1 MWIDEMDT
9 IQTWV
14 NGEEII
20 LKKVGREYSYRPAN
34 TTGNWVKGLPHGMV
48 WGDAQTLFEDSL

>member
-14 NGEEII
+14 NGGEVI
-20 LKKVGREYSYRPAN
+20 LKKIGKEYSYRLPNEAGPA
-34 TTGNWVKGLPHGMV
+34 TR
-48 WGDAQTLFEDSL
+48 E

>member
-1 MWIDEMDT
+1 MWIEEMDT

-20 LKKVGREYSYRPAN
+20 LKKIGKEYSYRPAN
-34 TTGNWVKGLPHGMV
+34 EPGNWIQGLPHGMV
-48 WGDAQTLFEDSL
+48 WGDAQILFKDSL

>member
-9 IQTWV
+9 LQAWV
-14 NGEEII
+14 NGEEVI

-34 TTGNWVKGLPHGMV
+34 ETGNWIQGLPQGLV
-48 WGDAQTLFEDSL
+48 WGDAQILFKDSL